1 LDWPLMAGAAN
12 RMVDAAL
19 LDGAEATDAVAKVS
33 TGLTLDEILKPGVN
47 LAEHLDENEV
57 TKIGNDVIRDV
68 EIDERSRGRRGG
80 EGGEDGEWLARYRKW
95 LDMAMQ
101 VRATKNFPWPRASN
115 VKFPLLTTAAVQFQ
129 ARAYPAIVDGSN
141 LVKGRVLGPDPDG
154 TKQARAERIG
164 QHMTWQLLFR
174 MPGWEEE
181 TDRLLLMLPI
191 TGCVFRK
198 TYYDSIANANT
209 SEMVSGEDFIIN
221 YWAKSLETAPRYTHV
236 LRYYPYEVM
245 EKIAAGLW
253 LTVRIDHDDA
263 DSEDEDAL
271 VEFYEQ
277 HRTMDLDGDGY
288 PEPYVVTTTKTGE
301 VARIVPCFG
310 ADEVTVKVR
319 PGSLASDT
327 MKLTKLIEANATQL
341 AEKVVRIERRQY
353 FTKYGFI
360 PAPDGSFYDIGFGAL
375 LEDIT
380 ATIDTTLN
388 QMLDA
393 GALQNAQGGF
403 LGSGVNI
410 KGGEMRV
417 RLGEW
422 KRVDVTGGTLR
433 ENIVPFSTPG
443 PSPVLFQLLEMLIA
457 AAKDI
462 TSVQD
467 VMTGEGQANQ
477 PATTTLALIEQG
489 HKVMTAIFKRIHRAF
504 GQELRILRRLNRDYL
519 DEEEYFQLNDQAP
532 QPGPDGQMQPQQPQ
546 KIGREDYQ
554 DEDLD
559 VIPVSDPNM
568 ASDMQK
574 MARAQALMTFN
585 GDLLVN
591 QQEIRRRVLEALG
604 ERDIKALL
612 TVPPPSP
619 EPKVLLDGMKEQRG
633 KEETGAKVRAADASA
648 AAALSVAAKNLA
660 EIGLLHDAAAL
671 AEAATETG
679 SDLSHDDP
687 NGGGVPGVEGDAPDP
702 GISPVPQGPPIGPD
716 PSMGGGEI
724 PDAGAPGPSGP
735 VGPTG
740 GDSLA

>member
-1 LDWPLMAGAAN
+1 MAGAAN
-12 RMVDAAL
+12 RLADMAEVGAAELAPDAR
-19 LDGAEATDAVAKVS
+19 VN
-33 TGLTLDEILKPGVN
+33 LTLSEILQPSIN
-47 LAEHLDENEV
+47 LAEHLDDNEV
-57 TKIGNDVIRDV
+57 TKIGSHVIRDV
-68 EIDERSRGRRGG
+68 EIDERSRGKGNG
-80 EGGEDGEWLARYRKW
+80 EGGEDGDWLGRYRKW

-154 TKQARAERIG
+154 QKQARAERIG

-236 LRYYPYEVM
+236 LRYYPYEVQ

-253 LTVRIDHDDA
+253 LRVRIDHDNDDA
-263 DSEDEDAL
+263 EDEDAL

-288 PEPYVVTTTKTGE
+288 PEPYVVTTTKQGE

-310 ADEVTVKVR
+310 ADEVTVSAAGKT
-319 PGSLASDT
+319 L
-327 MKLTKLIEANATQL
+327 KLSKLDESNAHL

-410 KGGEMRV
+410 KGGEMRI

-422 KRVDVTGGTLR
+422 KRVDVTGGTLKD
-433 ENIVPFSTPG
+433 NIVPFNTPG
-443 PSPVLFQLLEMLIA
+443 PSSVLFQLLEMLIG
-457 AAKDI
+457 AAKEI

-467 VMTGEGQANQ
+467 VMTGEGTANQ

-532 QPGPDGQMQPQQPQ
+532 QQGPDGQPQPQQPQ

-559 VIPVSDPNM
+559 VIPVSDPQM

-574 MARAQALMTFN
+574 MARAQTLMGFN
-585 GDLLVN
+585 GDILVN
-591 QQEIRRRVLEALG
+591 QQEIRKRVFEALG
-604 ERDIKALL
+604 ERDIKTLL
-612 TVPPPSP
+612 TVPPPAP
-619 EPKVLLDGMKEQRG
+619 DPKVLLEGMKEQRAKVEG
-633 KEETGAKVRAADASA
+633 AAKVRAQDAAAANDLAAA
-648 AAALSVAAKNLA
+648 AAALA
-660 EIGLLHDAAAL
+660 EVGLRQDAAAL

-679 SDLSHDDP
+679 SDLSHDNQ
-687 NGGGVPGVEGDAPDP
+687 NGGGVTGVEGQPSDQ
-702 GISPVPQGPPIGPD
+702 GIPPVPQGPPIGPD
-716 PSMGGGEI
+716 GGMGPGG
-724 PDAGAPGPSGP
+724 PDVAGGAGPSGP

-740 GDSLA
+740 GDQLA

>member
-1 LDWPLMAGAAN
+1 MAL
-12 RMVDAAL
+12 R
-19 LDGAEATDAVAKVS
+19 T
-33 TGLTLDEILKPGVN
+33 
-47 LAEHLDENEV
+47 
-57 TKIGNDVIRDV
+57 
-68 EIDERSRGRRGG
+68 
-80 EGGEDGEWLARYRKW
+80 
-95 LDMAMQ
+95 
-101 VRATKNFPWPRASN
+101 
-115 VKFPLLTTAAVQFQ
+115 
-129 ARAYPAIVDGSN
+129 N

-154 TKQARAERIG
+154 TKAARAERIG

-174 MPGWEEE
+174 MAGWEEE

-198 TYYDSIANANT
+198 TYYDSIANANC

-236 LRYYPYEVM
+236 LRYYPYEVQ
-245 EKIAAGLW
+245 EKIAAGIW
-253 LTVRIDHDDA
+253 LNVRIDRDGE

-288 PEPYVVTTTKTGE
+288 PEPYVVTTNKQGE

-310 ADEVTVKVR
+310 ADEVTVKIR
-319 PGSLASDT
+319 PGIIAT
-327 MKLTKLIEANATQL
+327 ETIKLTKLIEANAAQL
-341 AEKVVRIERRQY
+341 ADKVIRIERRQY

-403 LGSGVNI
+403 VGSGVNI
-410 KGGEMRV
+410 KGGEMKF

-422 KRVDVTGGTLR
+422 KRVDVTGGNLR

-443 PSPVLFQLLEMLIA
+443 PSPVLFSLLEMLIG
-457 AAKDI
+457 AAKEI

-519 DEEEYFQLNDQAP
+519 DEEEYFQLNDSAP
-532 QPGPDGQMQPQQPQ
+532 QPGPDGQQMPQQPQ
-546 KIGREDYQ
+546 KIGREDYA

-559 VIPVSDPNM
+559 VIPVSDPQM

-574 MARAQALMTFN
+574 MARAQALMGFN
-585 GDLLVN
+585 GDILVN

-619 EPKVLLDGMKEQRG
+619 DPKVLIAGAQEARAKVEG
-633 KEETGAKVRAADASA
+633 AAKVRSQDAIAANNLATA
-648 AAALSVAAKNLA
+648 AATLA
-660 EIGLLHDAAAL
+660 EVGLLQDAAAL

-679 SDLSHDDP
+679 SDLSHDNQDA
-687 NGGGVPGVEGDAPDP
+687 GGVSGMEGGPPDT
-702 GISPVPQGPPIGPD
+702 GIPPVPQGPPAGPD
-716 PSMGGGEI
+716 GGMGAGEM
-724 PDAGAPGPSGP
+724 PDAGAAGPSGP
-735 VGPTG
+735 VGQTG
-740 GDSLA
+740 GDQLG

>member
-1 LDWPLMAGAAN
+1 MAGAAN
-12 RMVDAAL
+12 RIA
-19 LDGAEATDAVAKVS
+19 DAVEMAGEELAPVVAK
-33 TGLTLDEILKPGVN
+33 GLPLDEILKPGVN
-47 LAEHLDENEV
+47 LAEMLHENDV
-57 TKIGNDVIRDV
+57 TKIGNAVIRDV
-68 EIDERSRGRRGG
+68 EIDEHSRGRGNG
-80 EGGEDGEWLARYRKW
+80 EGGEDGDWLARYRKW

-154 TKQARAERIG
+154 QKAARAERIG

-253 LTVRIDHDDA
+253 LPVRIDHDDA
-263 DSEDEDAL
+263 DSDDEDAL

-310 ADEVTVKVR
+310 ADEVTVKIR
-319 PGSLASDT
+319 PGIAASDT
-327 MKLTKLIEANATQL
+327 MKLTKLMEANATQL

-403 LGSGVNI
+403 LGAGVNI

-433 ENIVPFSTPG
+433 ENIVPFATPG
-443 PSPVLFQLLEMLIA
+443 PSPVLFQLLEMLIG

-519 DEEEYFQLNDQAP
+519 DEEEYFQLNDSAAP
-532 QPGPDGQMQPQQPQ
+532 QQQAGPDGKPLPQQPQQPQ
-546 KIGREDYQ
+546 KIGRADYQ

-559 VIPVSDPNM
+559 VVPVSDPNM

-574 MARAQALMTFN
+574 MARAQALMEFK
-585 GDLLVN
+585 DDQLVN
-591 QQEIRRRVLEALG
+591 QVEIRRRTLEALG
-604 ERDIKALL
+604 ERDIKALM
-612 TVPPPSP
+612 TVPPPMP
-619 EPKVLLDGMKEQRG
+619 DPKVLIEGMKTSLA
-633 KEETGAKVRAADASA
+633 KEETGAKVRVAD
-648 AAALSVAAKNLA
+648 SVAASNLA
-660 EIGLLHDAAAL
+660 TAAATLEGIGLVQDAAAL
-671 AEAATETG
+671 AEAATQTG
-679 SDLSHDDP
+679 SDVSHDDP
-687 NGGGVPGVEGDAPDP
+687 NAGGVPGVEGGAPDP
-702 GISPVPQGPPIGPD
+702 GVSPVPEGPAA
-716 PSMGGGEI
+716 I
-724 PDAGAPGPSGP
+724 PDAGMGQGPIAEPGAPGPSGP
-735 VGPTG
+735 VGATG
-740 GDSLA
+740 GDQLG

>member
-1 LDWPLMAGAAN
+1 MAGAAN
-12 RMVDAAL
+12 RIADMVAAEVVPTDGDALKKAN
-19 LDGAEATDAVAKVS
+19 AF
-33 TGLTLDEILKPGVN
+33 TLDEILEPGVN
-47 LAEHLDENEV
+47 LAEILPENDV

-68 EIDERSRGRRGG
+68 EIDERSRGTRRTDDNDG
-80 EGGEDGEWLARYRKW
+80 EGWVSRYQKW

-101 VRATKNFPWPRASN
+101 VRKAKSFPWPRASN

-141 LVKGRVLGPDPDG
+141 LVKGRLLGPDPDG
-154 TKQARAERIG
+154 QKAARAERIG

-236 LRYYPYEVM
+236 LRYYPYEVL
-245 EKIAAGLW
+245 EKIAAELW
-253 LTVRIDHDDA
+253 LPVRVDHNDA

-288 PEPYVVTTTKTGE
+288 PEPYVVTTTKQGE

-310 ADEVTVKVR
+310 ADEVTVKIR
-319 PGSLASDT
+319 PGIIAQDT
-327 MKLTKLIEANATQL
+327 LRLTKLIEANATQL

-433 ENIVPFSTPG
+433 ENIVPFGTPG
-443 PSPVLFQLLEMLIA
+443 PSPVLFQLLEMLIG

-519 DEEEYFQLNDQAP
+519 DEEEYFQLSDQAP

-574 MARAQALMTFN
+574 MARAQALMQFN

-604 ERDIKALL
+604 ERDIKTLL
-612 TVPPPSP
+612 TVPKPQPD
-619 EPKVLLDGMKEQRG
+619 PKLLIDGMKESRG

-648 AAALSVAAKNLA
+648 AASLSIAAKNLA
-660 EIGLLHDAAAL
+660 EIGLLQDAAAL

-687 NGGGVPGVEGDAPDP
+687 NGGGVSGVEGGTPDQGVPSVPEGPAALPDGGMGP
-702 GISPVPQGPPIGPD
+702 GP
-716 PSMGGGEI
+716 
-724 PDAGAPGPSGP
+724 GAEPGAAGPSGP
-735 VGPTG
+735 VGPVS
-740 GDSLA
+740 GDQLG

>member
-1 LDWPLMAGAAN
+1 MAGAGN
-12 RMVDAAL
+12 RLADAIE
-19 LDGAEATDAVAKVS
+19 LDGQELAPVNDRAH
-33 TGLTLDEILKPGVN
+33 LTLSEILAPGVN
-47 LAEHLDENEV
+47 LAEHLHENEV
-57 TKIGNDVIRDV
+57 TKIGQHVIRDV
-68 EIDERSRGRRGG
+68 EIDERSRGKGNG
-80 EGGEDGEWLARYRKW
+80 EKGEDGDWLARYRKW

-154 TKQARAERIG
+154 QKAARAERIG

-174 MPGWEEE
+174 MAGWEEE

-198 TYYDSIANANT
+198 TYYDSIANANC

-221 YWAKSLETAPRYTHV
+221 YWAKSLESAPRYTHV
-236 LRYYPYEVM
+236 LRYYPYEVQ
-245 EKIAAGLW
+245 EKIAAGIW
-253 LTVRIDHDDA
+253 LNIRIDREGD

-288 PEPYVVTTTKTGE
+288 PEPYVVTTNKQGE

-310 ADEVTVKVR
+310 ADEVTVKIR
-319 PGSLASDT
+319 PGIIAQDT
-327 MKLTKLIEANATQL
+327 LKLTKLIEANAVTL
-341 AEKVVRIERRQY
+341 ADKVIRIERRQY

-433 ENIVPFSTPG
+433 ENIVPFATPG
-443 PSPVLFQLLEMLIA
+443 PSPVLFQLLEMLIG
-457 AAKDI
+457 AAKEI

-519 DEEEYFQLNDQAP
+519 DEEEYFQLNDSMPSQG
-532 QPGPDGQMQPQQPQ
+532 QVRPDGQPVEQQPQQPQ

-559 VIPVSDPNM
+559 VIPVSDPQM

-574 MARAQALMTFN
+574 MARAQALMEFK
-585 GDLLVN
+585 DDILVN
-591 QQEIRRRVLEALG
+591 QVEIRKRALEAMG
-604 ERDIKALL
+604 ERDIKTLL
-612 TVPPPSP
+612 AAPPPAP
-619 EPKVLLDGMKEQRG
+619 DPKMLIEGMKTSLA
-633 KEETGAKVRAADASA
+633 KEETGAKVRASDASA
-648 AAALSVAAKNLA
+648 ANSLATAAATLA
-660 EIGLLHDAAAL
+660 GVGLIQDAAAL

-679 SDLSHDDP
+679 SDLSHDNP
-687 NGGGVPGVEGDAPDP
+687 NGGGVPGVEGQPPDA
-702 GISPVPQGPPIGPD
+702 GIPPVPQGPPASPD
-716 PSMGGGEI
+716 AGMGGGQI
-724 PDAGAPGPSGP
+724 PDTGAPGPSGP
-735 VGPTG
+735 VGPAS